1 MKRAWLYF
9 RLSRDEDQEQNS
21 LQNQRQILVDYA
33 DKNDYKIIG
42 ESFDDNVTG
51 MTFERDGIIKL
62 EEAVDKGLID
72 TVLVKDMSRLGRHR
86 TQTAIFLDYLANNK
100 VNMISVTEGVDS
112 ANENDDLIIGFKQ
125 IVNDLYC
132 KDISRKVTAGVRQKQ
147 KDKGLI
153 ETLPMGYFKDK
164 NTNKVCID
172 EEAADIIRE
181 IFSLYIQ
188 GYGMAA
194 IAKQLNARGI
204 RSPEFYMR
212 HRIADCKPNISKRY
226 KFFFRH
232 SGIIM
237 L

>member
-1 MKRAWLYF
+1 MKRAWLNF
-9 RLSRDEDQEQNS
+9 RLSRDEDHEQNS

-153 ETLPMGYFKDK
+153 ETLPMGYYKDR

-188 GYGMAA
+188 GCRMTA

-212 HRIADCKPNISKRY
+212 RRIADWKPNISKRY
-226 KFFFRH
+226 KLFFRH